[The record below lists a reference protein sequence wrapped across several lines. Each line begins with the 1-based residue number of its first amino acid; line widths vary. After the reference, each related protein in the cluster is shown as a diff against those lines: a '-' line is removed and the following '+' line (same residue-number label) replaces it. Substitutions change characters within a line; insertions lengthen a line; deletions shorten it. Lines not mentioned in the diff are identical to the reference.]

1 MISRNNGVFEI
12 RGELTVTTVTSALQA
27 SQHLFSTEGEWILD
41 MSGVN
46 AVDSAAVGLLLEWQR
61 QALMR
66 KRNFSAV
73 NMPDSL
79 QGLLKVY
86 DLQAIFSTD
95 MAGGR
100 PK

>member
-1 MISRNNGVFEI
+1 MISSNNGVFEV
-12 RGELTVTTVTSALQA
+12 RGELTVTTVSGALQA
-27 SQHLFSTEGEWILD
+27 SQRLFSAGGDSAEVDWILD
-41 MSGVN
+41 LSGVN

-66 KRNFSAV
+66 KRNFSAI

-86 DLQAIFSTD
+86 DLQAIFN
-95 MAGGR
+95 
-100 PK
+100 KE